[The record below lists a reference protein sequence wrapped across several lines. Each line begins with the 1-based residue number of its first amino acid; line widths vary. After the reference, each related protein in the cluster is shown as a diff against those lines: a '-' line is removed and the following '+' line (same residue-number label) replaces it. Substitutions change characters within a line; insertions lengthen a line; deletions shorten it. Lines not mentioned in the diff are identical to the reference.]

1 VGAETRS
8 QIVLSLLAW
17 AVVLGAYAVLRRVA
31 PTVAVE
37 AHTSEEGLAAERKAD
52 AWMHEHGAAGDLE
65 VDAVVGEGR
74 LSPDVIRRSDQEG
87 YSTQGP

>member
-17 AVVLGAYAVLRRVA
+17 AVVLGAYAVVRRVA
-31 PTVAVE
+31 PAAVE

-65 VDAVVGEGR
+65 VDAVVGEGP
-74 LSPDVIRRSDQEG
+74 LSKDVIRRSDTEG
-87 YSTQGP
+87 YATQGP